1 MKTSNI
7 RSIKL
12 FDSEKKISFAIA
24 LVIWLTMYL
33 TGWSRIYIRGTSG
46 VDMECSLLHLVF
58 LYFLVHHTKHFI
70 INIRDDKYKTALYIA
85 SAYFIL
91 NIIILL
97 LTWPGLIRFDDLL
110 CFSCIREYTFYVWQH
125 FITALYYL
133 LCMKT
138 LPFATGLIIIQVYI
152 IALIVGYSIS
162 SIAFAYVDDIRSRKI
177 LIVLLF
183 LSVNFLPVMSYSLSG
198 YRIALYSFF
207 ELLFIAEIITIKKQD
222 GIIEKDRLTGLVI
235 LCIILAVWRSE
246 GIYYIILF
254 PVLLMFIKDKI
265 EKKTSIIFYCAVVA
279 IISMLMVKLNNIAI
293 SSNDYSITATF
304 MPLPELVINADK
316 ERDKEILSEM
326 DKVINLNVIYQNP
339 NESAEKL
346 FWDKDLIKKGYSN
359 ADYKNYI
366 RAYLKLVFRHPLTA
380 FKPMWNNFL
389 ASAGITTIENGYPL
403 LRSNLY
409 VYDILFEEQSEM
421 DRLIDENILPHTELY
436 EYKKQPLTKKG
447 WDNIDSIFKKP
458 INRKLRTAVTRII
471 AGINSRGRVTILY
484 RIFWN
489 FFIPL
494 ILVMICFIYKILKR
508 DWFIAAVILLV
519 LCRTALVFVTS
530 SAPYLMY
537 YIPAYMSAYILSF
550 FIIFMIFYKSTKPLN
565 NS

>member
-1 MKTSNI
+1 M
-7 RSIKL
+7 
-12 FDSEKKISFAIA
+12 
-24 LVIWLTMYL
+24 
-33 TGWSRIYIRGTSG
+33 
-46 VDMECSLLHLVF
+46 
-58 LYFLVHHTKHFI
+58 
-70 INIRDDKYKTALYIA
+70 
-85 SAYFIL
+85 
-91 NIIILL
+91 
-97 LTWPGLIRFDDLL
+97 
-110 CFSCIREYTFYVWQH
+110 
-125 FITALYYL
+125 
-133 LCMKT
+133 
-138 LPFATGLIIIQVYI
+138 
-152 IALIVGYSIS
+152 
-162 SIAFAYVDDIRSRKI
+162 
-177 LIVLLF
+177 
-183 LSVNFLPVMSYSLSG
+183 
-198 YRIALYSFF
+198 
-207 ELLFIAEIITIKKQD
+207 
-222 GIIEKDRLTGLVI
+222 
-235 LCIILAVWRSE
+235 
-246 GIYYIILF
+246 
-254 PVLLMFIKDKI
+254 
-265 EKKTSIIFYCAVVA
+265 VA

>member
-1 MKTSNI
+1 
-7 RSIKL
+7 
-12 FDSEKKISFAIA
+12 
-24 LVIWLTMYL
+24 
-33 TGWSRIYIRGTSG
+33 
-46 VDMECSLLHLVF
+46 
-58 LYFLVHHTKHFI
+58 
-70 INIRDDKYKTALYIA
+70 
-85 SAYFIL
+85 
-91 NIIILL
+91 
-97 LTWPGLIRFDDLL
+97 
-110 CFSCIREYTFYVWQH
+110 
-125 FITALYYL
+125 
-133 LCMKT
+133 
-138 LPFATGLIIIQVYI
+138 
-152 IALIVGYSIS
+152 
-162 SIAFAYVDDIRSRKI
+162 
-177 LIVLLF
+177 
-183 LSVNFLPVMSYSLSG
+183 
-198 YRIALYSFF
+198 
-207 ELLFIAEIITIKKQD
+207 
-222 GIIEKDRLTGLVI
+222 
-235 LCIILAVWRSE
+235 
-246 GIYYIILF
+246 
-254 PVLLMFIKDKI
+254 
-265 EKKTSIIFYCAVVA
+265 
-279 IISMLMVKLNNIAI
+279 
-293 SSNDYSITATF
+293 
-304 MPLPELVINADK
+304 
-316 ERDKEILSEM
+316 
-326 DKVINLNVIYQNP
+326 
-339 NESAEKL
+339 
-346 FWDKDLIKKGYSN
+346 
-359 ADYKNYI
+359 
-366 RAYLKLVFRHPLTA
+366 
-380 FKPMWNNFL
+380 MWNNFL

>member
-70 INIRDDKYKTALYIA
+70 INIRDDKYKTVLYIA

-162 SIAFAYVDDIRSRKI
+162 SIAFAYVDDIRSRKV

-235 LCIILAVWRSE
+235 LCIIIAVWRSE

-339 NESAEKL
+339 NESAERL
-346 FWDKDLIKKGYSN
+346 YWDKDLIKKGYSN

-436 EYKKQPLTKKG
+436 EYKKQPLTKKE